1 MFHGSP
7 KPPKRSAKAEG
18 LHYVALLLL
27 VTLAGCGYALSG
39 RGSFLPADI
48 KVIYVP
54 LFKNNTNLFEFE
66 RRVTDK
72 VRSELIGRGRY
83 KVDTKAEGA
92 DAILAGEITSFS
104 LAPVAANEARLAT
117 RYVLTLTAS
126 IEFRQLKDNKV
137 LWSNPSMQFREEYDV
152 TTTAQATDAAAF
164 LGQDVNALDRL
175 ATEFARTI
183 VSAILEA
190 F

>member
-7 KPPKRSAKAEG
+7 G
-18 LHYVALLLL
+18 LDYVKGLGYVALLML

-175 ATEFARTI
+175 ATEFARSI
-183 VSAILEA
+183 VAAILEA

>member
-1 MFHGSP
+1 MARRH
-7 KPPKRSAKAEG
+7 RT
-18 LHYVALLLL
+18 VTTALLAAVLL
-27 VTLAGCGYALSG
+27 TSLAGCGYSLAG

-48 KVIYVP
+48 KVIGVP

-72 VRSELIGRGRY
+72 VRSELIGRGKY
-83 KVDTKAEGA
+83 KVEARAEGV
-92 DAILAGEITSFS
+92 DAVLAGEITSVS
-104 LAPVAANEARLAT
+104 IAPAAFNENRQAT
-117 RYVLTLTAS
+117 RYVLTLTAN
-126 IEFRQLKDNKV
+126 IEFRHVKENKV

-164 LGQDVNALDRL
+164 LGQDANALDRL
-175 ATEFARTI
+175 ATEFARSI
-183 VSAILEA
+183 VAAILEA